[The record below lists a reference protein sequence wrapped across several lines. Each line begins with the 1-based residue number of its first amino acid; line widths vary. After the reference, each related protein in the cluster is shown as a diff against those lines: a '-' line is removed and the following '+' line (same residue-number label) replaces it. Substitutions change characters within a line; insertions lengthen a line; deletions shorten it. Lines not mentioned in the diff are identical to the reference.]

1 MVWTSMAPNMRQSD
15 YYSNREPDKLVEAV
29 RTDHIPHR
37 GQKDMMTK
45 STVVAAIVFSL
56 AIGGVALAQSPQP
69 AADHPAAA
77 PAAGMDMKAV
87 SKACS
92 DQANAKGLHGKERKK
107 FRAECKHKGGKTE

>member
-1 MVWTSMAPNMRQSD
+1 MRRSG
-15 YYSNREPDKLVEAV
+15 YCRKPKPDKFTQGPI

-45 STVVAAIVFSL
+45 STVVAVTVFSL
-56 AIGGVALAQSPQP
+56 AIGTGVALAQSPQP

-77 PAAGMDMKAV
+77 PAAGMDKKAV

-92 DQANAKGLHGKERKK
+92 DQANAKGLHGEARKK